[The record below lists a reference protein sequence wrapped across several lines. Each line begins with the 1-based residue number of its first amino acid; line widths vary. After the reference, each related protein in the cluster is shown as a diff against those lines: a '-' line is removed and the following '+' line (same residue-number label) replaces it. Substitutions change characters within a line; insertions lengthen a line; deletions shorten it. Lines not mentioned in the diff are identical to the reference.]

1 MNRPGLGISQAVKQA
16 CDFSIYEEYLYECE
30 NKHYLYKYKYYLYKY
45 KHYLYAYAYN
55 LYLYK

>member
-30 NKHYLYKYKYYLYKY
+30 NKHYLYKYKYYLY
-45 KHYLYAYAYN
+45 AYAYN